1 MNDQQL
7 LLNNIELLKKHGYDE
22 SLVHHPVLDIE
33 KNNQGYDNLRYETE
47 DGKRVY
53 LHSQYNLQREWQM
66 IEKDLDIG
74 SKDAAYIVYGL
85 GLGYH
90 IKELKSRIS
99 SRSYIY
105 VIEKNLDIVSTY
117 MHTQDFS
124 EIAMGNI
131 FFFFG
136 NDEEILTRINE
147 KIFAF
152 NVMPLFGN
160 LTNVILPSYRQI
172 YGEWIHTIQKRI
184 LDAIRHAYFMLGN
197 DMEDTIIGI
206 KNNLENID
214 ALLES
219 PSIELLKDAYSNIPV
234 IIVAAG
240 PSLDKNIHELKHAQG
255 KALIIATDAVL
266 STLKKHGVV
275 PDGVVSIERG
285 LLTYEKFYKDKEIHP
300 KIVFIGPPVVRPE
313 IFSVMKNNKK
323 LICLKQG
330 EKINEWINRDILG
343 ENRLLPMGTSCAHIA
358 FSFARYVGANPIIF
372 IGQDLAYT
380 KDGITHSADV
390 EIRDKIDAADNGQIT
405 FVKGIDGEML
415 PTSHAFKQFLTWF
428 ELEIMKEKG
437 IREYVDATEG
447 GAYIDG
453 TKLMTLR
460 EAIERYCNQE
470 VTPLYEKVP
479 ESKRLQE
486 KYDKAV
492 AEVEKLI
499 ESFEKIKDESNRQI
513 LRLDKLQTKAIRD
526 KKAFSLK
533 DREKICKV
541 LNQAKKAEDMILG
554 NDIARTLFQA
564 PFMMAATK
572 VRMLGNEATDEVLRE
587 NVVIQKKMVASFI
600 IGCHSVLRALADI
613 LAKMKK
619 EQEANE

>member
-1 MNDQQL
+1 MDNQQL
-7 LLNNIELLKKHGYDE
+7 LLNIELLKKHGYDE
-22 SLVHHPVLDIE
+22 SLIHHPTLDIE

-47 DGKRVY
+47 DGKKVY

-66 IEKDLDIG
+66 VEKDLDRG

-85 GLGYH
+85 GLGHH
-90 IKELKSRIS
+90 IKELKRKIS

-117 MHTQDFS
+117 MHTQNFS
-124 EIAMGNI
+124 EIATGNI

-136 NDEEILTRINE
+136 SDEEILTRISE

-172 YGEWIHTIQKRI
+172 YGEWIHTMQKKI
-184 LDAIRHAYFMLGN
+184 LDTIRHAYFMLGN

-206 KNNLENID
+206 KNNLENINV
-214 ALLES
+214 LLES
-219 PSIELLKDAYSNIPV
+219 PSIELLKNAYSNLPL

-240 PSLDKNIHELKHAQG
+240 PSLDKNIHELKNAQG

-275 PDGVVSIERG
+275 PDGVVSIERI

-300 KIVFIGPPVVRPE
+300 KTVFIGPPVVRPE
-313 IFSVMKNNKK
+313 IFSVMKNHKK

-330 EKINEWINRDILG
+330 EKINEWINNDILG
-343 ENRLLPMGTSCAHIA
+343 EDRLLPMGTSCAHIA
-358 FSFARYVGANPIIF
+358 FSFARYIGANPIIF

-380 KDGITHSADV
+380 KDGITHSNDV
-390 EIRDKIDAADNGQIT
+390 EIKDKIDATGNQQIT

-428 ELEIMKEKG
+428 ELEIMKDKG
-437 IREYVDATEG
+437 IREYIDATEG
-447 GAYIDG
+447 GAYIAG
-453 TKLMTLR
+453 TNLMTLK
-460 EAIERYCNQE
+460 EAIERYCDKK
-470 VTPLYEKVP
+470 VTPLHEKVP
-479 ESKRLQE
+479 KGEGLQE

-499 ESFEKIKDESNRQI
+499 ESFERIQEESNRQI
-513 LRLDKLQTKAIRD
+513 LRLDKLQTKVIRD
-526 KKAFSLK
+526 KKALSIK
-533 DREKICKV
+533 DKERIYKV
-541 LNQAKKAEDMILG
+541 LNQAKKVEDLILG
-554 NDIARTLFQA
+554 HDIARTLFQA
-564 PFMMAATK
+564 PLMMAATK
-572 VRMLGNEATDEVLRE
+572 VRMLGNEATDEIIKE
-587 NVVIQKKMVASFI
+587 NVTIQKKMIASFI
-600 IGCHSVLRALADI
+600 VGCHSVLRALIDI
-613 LAKMKK
+613 LQKMKE
-619 EQEANE
+619 EQEVDR